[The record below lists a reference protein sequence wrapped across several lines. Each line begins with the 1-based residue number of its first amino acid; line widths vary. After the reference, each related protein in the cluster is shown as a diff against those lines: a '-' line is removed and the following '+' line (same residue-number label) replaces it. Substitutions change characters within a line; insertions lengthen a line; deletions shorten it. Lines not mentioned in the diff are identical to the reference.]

1 MNEEK
6 EITLGQIF
14 AVFKKSFLRGV
25 IYALVCVILATG
37 VLLAVKGFTGK
48 SVYSSTVSFKEADE
62 TTLSSM
68 NAYKSTVVGKALDSV
83 YKDDAEKALEIS
95 DKITKALTVSASIP
109 DTLGENEEFVPTSF
123 VVQLKTDSELD
134 LTNGEYK
141 AILDAVNVEYINVFA
156 SKTFPSISYGVNIDN
171 QLTVLDYIQVVDGLL
186 DNVNSYITSI
196 NSFVANNSSALQ
208 FKADGQSETLE
219 MVLNELAVI
228 KNQLSALQLSVVS
241 NKIEKSTDSIA
252 NYLELSKNTASSEKA
267 TYQAMADAAKA
278 NLDSYSTTIQ
288 NIVSDPNGANVY
300 NFGGDEFYLK
310 LSEEVIT
317 YTEKAQK
324 AGAKE
329 TTFTYLQGKSGT
341 ASDSISGDAVAAALK
356 GASTALQTAVNKYTN
371 LSNEYNQ
378 NKGLTSLARVV
389 NPAQSTVESFINI
402 KLILVVDVVVILVSL
417 IVAFAQTFS
426 KMKKQGFFNQ
436 EEVKA

>member
-6 EITLGQIF
+6 EITLGQVF

-25 IYALVCVILATG
+25 IYALVFAILATG
-37 VLLAVKGFTGK
+37 VLLAVKGFAGK
-48 SVYSSTVSFKEADE
+48 NVYSSTLSFKEADE

-68 NAYKSTVVGKALDSV
+68 NAYKSTVIGKALDSV

-95 DKITKALTVSASIP
+95 DKITKALTVSAVVP
-109 DTLGENEEFVPTSF
+109 DTLDEDEEFVPTTFS
-123 VVQLKTDSELD
+123 VQIKSDSELD
-134 LTNGEYK
+134 LTSGEYK
-141 AILDAVNVEYINVFA
+141 AILDAVNVEYINSFA
-156 SKTFPSISYGVNIDN
+156 SKTFPTISYGVNIDN
-171 QLTVLDYIQVVDGLL
+171 QIAVLDYIQVVDGLL
-186 DNVNSYITSI
+186 DAVDSYITSI

-228 KNQLSALQLSVVS
+228 KNQLSALQLSIVS
-241 NKIEKSTDSIA
+241 NQVEKSTNSIS
-252 NYLELSKNTASSEKA
+252 NYLELSKNTASSEKE
-267 TYQAMADAAKA
+267 TYQAMANAAKA
-278 NLDSYSTTIQ
+278 NIDSYSSTVQ
-288 NIVSDPNGANVY
+288 SIVSDPNSGNVY

-310 LSEEVIT
+310 LSEEIIT

-329 TTFTYLQGKSGT
+329 TTITYLQGKIGT
-341 ASDSISGDAVAAALK
+341 ASDSIIGDEIATALKSASDTLSDAVK
-356 GASTALQTAVNKYTN
+356 DYSN

-389 NPAQSTVESFINI
+389 NPAQSTVESFVNV